1 MRTPLGVSLLSLLVG
16 AGDRVDGQCLSFDDL
31 LAIGVSCC
39 PDTACVQLPS
49 SCSAQCAG
57 TIMPMYTNC
66 LPGEEVLPV
75 VDEVLADHVCTA
87 SARSPALCFHHKTAA
102 SATAASGARS
112 AKQRASLPAAG
123 MMAMASAAVATC
135 ATRR

>member
-16 AGDRVDGQCLSFDDL
+16 AVIDRVDGQCLSFDDL

-39 PDTACVQLPS
+39 PDTACVELPS

-75 VDEVLADHVCTA
+75 VDEVLADHLTRLHSECAQPGPVLSPQNCGFYNGNHQNQRRDQ
-87 SARSPALCFHHKTAA
+87 ARESRPPTIRGIQGRC
-102 SATAASGARS
+102 
-112 AKQRASLPAAG
+112 
-123 MMAMASAAVATC
+123 
-135 ATRR
+135 